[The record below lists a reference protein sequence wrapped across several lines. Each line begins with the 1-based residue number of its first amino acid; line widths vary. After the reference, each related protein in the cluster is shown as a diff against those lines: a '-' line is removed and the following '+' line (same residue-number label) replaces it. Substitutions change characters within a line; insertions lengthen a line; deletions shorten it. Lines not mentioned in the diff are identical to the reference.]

1 VLRACLSLLLLT
13 LLFAHR
19 PAKRPPNIILILT
32 DDLGWSSLSVPM
44 DDRMAGSMS
53 DYHETPRMEAFARQ
67 SLRFTRG
74 YAPDPICSPTRRS
87 LQFGQSSIRQDD
99 GSFDSSHAPRP
110 GMRWRT
116 IAQVL
121 KDIDPRYR
129 AAHFGKWDLRAGRPP
144 EAYGYDESDGDTGN
158 GQGNAEKGGEEKWNT
173 HLLRENPKQID
184 SLTARA
190 VDFLRRQGAAG
201 NPFYLQ
207 VSHYATHANMETRAG
222 SYARFAGKAPGR
234 KHDKPAWAGMLYDL
248 DRSVGQL
255 LDELDSLGLSGETYV
270 FLMSDNGGV
279 EFIPPVSKRLEHPS
293 TFDRPMRNHPLRGG
307 KWTLYEG
314 GIRVPFLVRGP
325 GIRPGQTD
333 VPVIGWDLLPTIA
346 SMAGGR
352 SVAFPDIDG
361 VDLKALI
368 TGRATTVVR
377 PVASP
382 LCFHRYHNGYPH
394 SAILSGRY
402 KLIIFWKTGK
412 RELYDLDADAGELDD
427 LSARMPERVR
437 AMEGQLTAYM
447 DRVNPGLRGRYATNG
462 ADGLIPPFSTSDTAS
477 ISGARRPMPSVG

>member
-1 VLRACLSLLLLT
+1 MSDNRYTLRGLAFRVLTTCLSLLLLT
-13 LLFAHR
+13 LLYAHH
-19 PAKRPPNIILILT
+19 PGDRPPNIILILT

-44 DDRMAGSMS
+44 DDRVPASMS
-53 DYHETPRMEAFARQ
+53 DYHETPRLERFARQ

-74 YAPDPICSPTRRS
+74 YAPDPVCSPTRRS
-87 LQFGQSSIRQDD
+87 LQFGQSSIRQGDEA
-99 GSFDSSHAPRP
+99 FRQSHVP
-110 GMRWRT
+110 GPAQRWRT
-116 IAQVL
+116 VAQVL

-144 EAYGYDESDGDTGN
+144 EAFGYDESDGDTGN
-158 GQGNAEKGGEEKWNT
+158 GQGNADKGGDEKWT
-173 HLLRENPKQID
+173 SHLLRENPKQID

-190 VDFLRRQGAAG
+190 IDFLRRQGAAG

-222 SYARFAGKAPGR
+222 SHARFAGKAPGR
-234 KHDKPAWAGMLYDL
+234 KHDQPAWAGMLYDL
-248 DRSVGQL
+248 DQGIGRL
-255 LDELDSLGLSGETYV
+255 LDELDSLGLSGVTYV

-279 EFIPPVSKRLEHPS
+279 EFIPPVAKRLEHPS

-325 GIRPGQTD
+325 GIRPGRSD

-346 SMAGGR
+346 SLAGGR
-352 SVAFPDIDG
+352 PSSLPDIDG
-361 VDLKALI
+361 VDLLG
-368 TGRATTVVR
+368 TVMGRTASVVR
-377 PVASP
+377 PATSP

-402 KLIIFWKTGK
+402 KLLVFWKTGR
-412 RELYDLDADAGELDD
+412 RELYDLVSDPGERSD

-437 AMEGQLTAYM
+437 AMEGQLAAYM
-447 DRVNPGLRGRYATNG
+447 DRVNPGLRDSYA
-462 ADGLIPPFSTSDTAS
+462 A
-477 ISGARRPMPSVG
+477 AR

>member
-1 VLRACLSLLLLT
+1 MSDDRYTPGSLAFRALRACLSLLLLT

-19 PAKRPPNIILILT
+19 PAKRPPNIILILM
-32 DDLGWSSLSVPM
+32 DDLGWSSLSVRM
-44 DDRMAGSMS
+44 DERVAGSMS
-53 DYHETPRMEAFARQ
+53 DYHETPRMAAFARQ

-99 GSFDSSHAPRP
+99 EPFDSSHAPRP

-121 KDIDPRYR
+121 KGIDPRYR
-129 AAHFGKWDLRAGRPP
+129 AAHFGKWDLRVGRPP
-144 EAYGYDESDGDTGN
+144 EAYGYDESDGDNGN

-173 HLLRENPKQID
+173 HLLRENPKQTD
-184 SLTARA
+184 SVTARA
-190 VDFLRRQGAAG
+190 IGFLQRQRAAG

-207 VSHYATHANMETRAG
+207 VSHYATHANMETRG
-222 SYARFAGKAPGR
+222 ESYDRFSKKAPGR
-234 KHDKPAWAGMLYDL
+234 KHGQPAWAGMLFDL
-248 DRSVGQL
+248 DRSIGRL
-255 LDELDSLGLSGETYV
+255 LDEVDRLGLAGETYV

-314 GIRVPFLVRGP
+314 GIRVPFMVRGP

-333 VPVIGWDLLPTIA
+333 VPVIGWDLLPTVA
-346 SMAGGR
+346 SLAGGR
-352 SVAFPDIDG
+352 SVVLPDIDG

-368 TGRATTVVR
+368 TGRSSAIAR
-377 PVASP
+377 PASTP
-382 LCFHRYHNGYPH
+382 LCFHRYHKGYPH
-394 SAILSGRY
+394 SAIMSGRY
-402 KLIIFWKTGK
+402 KLIVFWKTGK
-412 RELYDLDADAGELDD
+412 RELYDLEADAGELDD
-427 LSARMPERVR
+427 LSASMPERVR
-437 AMEGQLTAYM
+437 EMEAKLLAYM
-447 DRVNPGLRGRYATNG
+447 DNVNPAFRARYAV
-462 ADGLIPPFSTSDTAS
+462 P
-477 ISGARRPMPSVG
+477 